1 MTILNRPMFM
11 NRGGQMRHDERTIR
25 NVDDEL
31 YRIAPRTHSRGRERI
46 NAREEYARDLK
57 EKDYLRAQM
66 NRLANGGQPMPM
78 PMAAPPMPMG
88 AAPMLPAPGPGP
100 EAQVQMTEAAAS
112 QEGEALGQEYLGE
125 MMTGIDTADSTEELI
140 DAIRGNDKTLQDRY
154 DELANFVGERDA
166 SATPESVLTLV
177 QPTIMMTEQGAMDS
191 GIGELMQG
199 IAGEV
204 EMETEMGAPTPM
216 GQGVGELMMTESVE
230 EVIPQMNAGGP
241 VQYFANGMEVSN
253 NILDQFR
260 SLSAPSTAD
269 QFSEMVES
277 RLPVYQ
283 RMLGDTDQTK
293 KDIQSKLYFDMAQ
306 AGLNLASG
314 VDPRTGQSMTGRSLG
329 SQIASAA
336 QPVAASAGQAAGE
349 MRNVDRAA
357 AAGALQ
363 SAEAAEAAR
372 IGSARL
378 LERDLLGGAI
388 DLTQYGT
395 ELAGQTGLIELQAN
409 LTRQRDETLDEFA
422 QRLQANELNNTQF
435 LQSANAQDAMARL
448 NADAAHRS
456 AYLDQDGNIRK
467 DILYSQQ
474 ELEKLLNTTNNAE
487 QRQQLQMTIDATRNQ
502 YEYNGALQESLQQK
516 QIDASMEELL
526 QTNSH
531 QLLRQAR
538 ELDERAR
545 EFDLNLGQ
553 QLDMFDRQLN
563 LDTDSLTSLDAYRQN
578 QVDLGNLE
586 LAEARER
593 RIAGVGGEGTELFGQ
608 GSWKNPLNWPN
619 KALGLIPVIRTLGRD
634 SALNQNADAMAN
646 LNTAKRSANEIAMAE
661 LGQMGFIRAAQQNLA
676 QQAEFAQ
683 QQFKQQDLN
692 RRDFE
697 ARMSA
702 IADNQRDLSTV
713 FGSSYN
719 GILQGMMTDQSL
731 LDDYSNG
738 SLDRDMTNVVD
749 RAMLELTTPIVEF
762 DPRTGITSTRTPTLP
777 RAVQQA
783 LGAREAAGLPSP
795 IAAYQAQQ
803 TQQTQQQPASVY
815 LNRVAKTGPYG
826 LNNGPPFIENSNA
839 ESDGPGLLSSQGF
852 LPNFNPFNPP
862 GMQDGGD
869 PGWAAFKARTSPPV
883 PSGLE
888 PTATGGQI
896 VDETINFETTTGLP
910 SGFQRGLN
918 VVSDTFR
925 DVTGIGPGPIFPDV
939 ERGGE
944 QLKAIANMTQRFIRD
959 SVAGRPFAVEIEAL
973 AEEIAQ
979 PGGFR
984 MDERNLVKLQTMRS
998 QLLEIG
1004 DIATSILDAPQGF
1017 DQKSIMEARQDLTQ
1031 LSPLIDNYNKIITS
1045 YEIGLG
1051 KQDKPDPSMFERGM
1065 GNAQGSA
1072 AGYARGSIMGPPPG
1086 FEEKNMTFLGYDTGV
1101 PNSAMLANQGGPIT
1115 RRRS

>member
-66 NRLANGGQPMPM
+66 NRLANGGQPM
-78 PMAAPPMPMG
+78 PMPMG

-277 RLPVYQ
+277 RMPVYQ

-388 DLTQYGT
+388 AVEGREDTQAFTSEERAFDRQFQRQEGESDRDLT
-395 ELAGQTGLIELQAN
+395 ERLATQKDTLERDLFDKDTARRIDEILQRTDSEVRLINERGDVETGLIDDRLLASLKRDGKLNEYELGLIEARMRAESE
-409 LTRQRDETLDEFA
+409 LIGIRGLEQRATLRLDISGRAGLQDDEQLHQLEIQGNTLAQREREFGAELDRLLGNDEFSQNLA
-422 QRLQANELNNTQF
+422 MENLQLNQDQLQELINAREAYRGGERGWIAALTFDNFGVGETAFDLQQRGVQLQESESGFMQRLR
-435 LQSANAQDAMARL
+435 SANAKLSEELSRAESDRL
-448 NADAAHRS
+448 N
-456 AYLDQDGNIRK
+456 
-467 DILYSQQ
+467 
-474 ELEKLLNTTNNAE
+474 
-487 QRQQLQMTIDATRNQ
+487 
-502 YEYNGALQESLQQK
+502 
-516 QIDASMEELL
+516 
-526 QTNSH
+526 
-531 QLLRQAR
+531 
-538 ELDERAR
+538 
-545 EFDLNLGQ
+545 
-553 QLDMFDRQLN
+553 
-563 LDTDSLTSLDAYRQN
+563 
-578 QVDLGNLE
+578 VDLGIQGYQATTDRINAIQGLQTDYSKIFGSSQQGIMRGILSDTAALE
-586 LAEARER
+586 RFGSGRSSPAEAQQIISSIEVLSRPTMSIDPSGFKTYTNPTLPAAVVNAARSYTQNVGPMFNQGGPVVKMANGGDPQMTEFER
-593 RIAGVGGEGTELFGQ
+593 RITKQ
-608 GSWKNPLNWPN
+608 P
-619 KALGLIPVIRTLGRD
+619 R
-634 SALNQNADAMAN
+634 SAL
-646 LNTAKRSANEIAMAE
+646 E
-661 LGQMGFIRAAQQNLA
+661 
-676 QQAEFAQ
+676 
-683 QQFKQQDLN
+683 
-692 RRDFE
+692 
-697 ARMSA
+697 
-702 IADNQRDLSTV
+702 
-713 FGSSYN
+713 
-719 GILQGMMTDQSL
+719 
-731 LDDYSNG
+731 
-738 SLDRDMTNVVD
+738 
-749 RAMLELTTPIVEF
+749 
-762 DPRTGITSTRTPTLP
+762 PTLP
-777 RAVQQA
+777 SEGR
-783 LGAREAAGLPSP
+783 
-795 IAAYQAQQ
+795 
-803 TQQTQQQPASVY
+803 
-815 LNRVAKTGPYG
+815 
-826 LNNGPPFIENSNA
+826 
-839 ESDGPGLLSSQGF
+839 
-852 LPNFNPFNPP
+852 
-862 GMQDGGD
+862 
-869 PGWAAFKARTSPPV
+869 
-883 PSGLE
+883 
-888 PTATGGQI
+888 I

-910 SGFQRGLN
+910 SGVQRGLN

-925 DVTGIGPGPIFPDV
+925 DVTGVGPGPIFPDV

-1004 DIATSILDAPQGF
+1004 DIATSVLEAPEGF
-1017 DQKSIMEARQDLTQ
+1017 DRKSLIEARQDLTQ
-1031 LSPLIDNYNKIITS
+1031 LAPLVDNYNKIITS
-1045 YEIGLG
+1045 YKIGLG
-1051 KQDKPDPSMFERGM
+1051 KEDKPDPAMFEL
-1065 GNAQGSA
+1065 
-1072 AGYARGSIMGPPPG
+1072 GP
-1086 FEEKNMTFLGYDTGV
+1086 
-1101 PNSAMLANQGGPIT
+1101 
-1115 RRRS
+1115 RR